1 LTLQQLRYF
10 CEVAAQGW
18 NISQAAKALHTSQPG
33 MSRQMHALE
42 EELGVRLFTRRGNRI
57 VGLTEPGRAA
67 LAMAQRM
74 LGDAAKLRMLGSDYA
89 DEAGGSLTVSATH
102 TQARYLLPE
111 AVKRFTRAHPQVQ
124 LYLKQGIPAE
134 LVKLVAQGEADILVS
149 AMPATLPEEV
159 VMLPCFTAER
169 VVVVPPGHPLLG
181 AKRLT
186 LGAIARFP
194 LITYDTTFA
203 SRRELLKAFER
214 AGLEPKVVINAVDT
228 DVMKTYTAAGLGI
241 AIVSAVAFNA
251 RADRGLRALP
261 VSHLLGCDTIYLGL
275 RRHAYVRG
283 FVFDFIRLVAPR
295 LSAEVV
301 AKAVGLEL

>member
-1 LTLQQLRYF
+1 MTLQQLRYF

-42 EELGVRLFTRRGNRI
+42 KELGVRLFTRRRNRI

-67 LAMAQRM
+67 LAMAQRV

-89 DEAGGSLTVSATH
+89 DDAGGSLTVAATH
-102 TQARYLLPE
+102 TQARYVLPE
-111 AVKRFTRAHPQVQ
+111 AVKRFTKAHPQVQ

-181 AKRLT
+181 ARRLT
-186 LGAIARFP
+186 LEAIARFP

-203 SRRELLKAFER
+203 SRADVLGAFER
-214 AGLEPKVVINAVDT
+214 AGLHPKVVINAVDT

-251 RADRGLRALP
+251 RRDRDLRALP
-261 VSHLLGCDTIYLGL
+261 VSHLLGLDTIYLGL

-295 LSAEVV
+295 VTAQAV
-301 AKAVGLEL
+301 AKAVGLEF